1 MSLLLLKCC
10 IILIAVKFANLQE
23 PFDIRWVSSECVDI
37 NGKPQMCYPPF
48 TSVAADRKVTATNT
62 CGERGRQK
70 YCIHMSNS
78 GMASRCQYCDA
89 RNPDESHPPE
99 YMTDKNPNNWWQ
111 SETMADNKLLHF
123 KDSVNLTID
132 LGTKFHVNYVYLQFK
147 SPRPHAMVI
156 HKRFDDSSEWTP
168 WAYFSSN
175 CYTYFGMAY
184 SPRPVF
190 NKPDELICYEEYSTL
205 QPLYEGEVIF
215 SVINGRPNYD
225 KFFNDVDLQRWSTAS
240 QILIELKKMHT
251 FGDERG
257 AERDTLLTYYFAIQ
271 KLTVGG
277 RCLCHGHGNEC
288 RKSSGPGQK
297 ERLVCVCDPAHH
309 TSGDNCEQCQSG
321 YHDRP
326 WQPAT
331 PQNANPCL
339 ACNCNG
345 NAHLC
350 EFDPELYS
358 RTGSGSRCIDC
369 GNNTEGIN
377 CERCKSGYY
386 PNPKQPTTCLPCSC
400 DPVGTIDG
408 QVECNAQGQCQCKPG
423 IGGKSCDHCLEDHF
437 GFNAGGCLPCN
448 CSEGGSY
455 ENRPACDSQT
465 GQCICKQ
472 NVAGKQCDKCK
483 IGHYGLMSNDPL
495 GCKPCLCSLH
505 SSECKL
511 DEEHLSKVAGRP
523 GEIIELESLVKPDQT
538 IINCPTNQKPCYA
551 CLHKDRQHIQVGC
564 NGTTEGHL
572 HCLCEEDPN
581 QCPYCPSG
589 WRTPQIDPRSEIC
602 TCPPQYIGKSC
613 EFCAD
618 GHRRDPPGGLIT
630 DRCIL
635 CTCNNHATRCDPE
648 SGQCECQDN
657 TGGLFCDRCA
667 DGYYGDAFAAINSSD
682 ACKPCPCPSEAKCEQ
697 VHWPDRSIKVVCKD
711 CPDNR
716 SGIRCERCAENF
728 YGDPMKG
735 IPCKPCDCSNNVD
748 PREFGNCDGKTGEC
762 LKCLF
767 GTSGKHCE
775 QCLPGYR
782 RNLKPMNT
790 SDLSDLIPARG
801 CSPCECN
808 PIGTLANY
816 GSQGIGVCN
825 PETGQCPC
833 KPGVG
838 GVNCDKC
845 FDGFYGFHTGQ
856 GCQPCDCNSVGAVQ
870 ESCDD
875 RTGQCE
881 CRPNVIGR
889 QCDQCR
895 PAYFNMTTSVGCQS
909 CNCHIYGAE
918 SSQCDKNGQCICKPF
933 AVGVNCEQCQENHYN
948 LQAGCLPCPACYNLV
963 QARVAK
969 LWGMLESVFGPI
981 KQGPSTTSLITRE
994 STEKFDDKELFEEI
1008 KRLNDTIVKLYQ
1020 DILGYEADNSI
1031 IDQKQFKNTLDN
1043 IANQIDMIDN
1053 ELKQLANKP
1062 LTCLDNGYNR
1072 NMEQLQIS
1080 INENIPRLLTDDA
1093 QNILDNLKRTIDLSE
1108 PDPILSKYANEAN
1121 ELTKE
1126 LNQRSEQLQ
1135 KQMNRIT
1142 KLLANSTNKLTE
1154 SKELI
1159 KTSKDTLQKN
1169 VKKSDEIEQN
1179 SILLSSRIE
1188 GLKDLMQ
1195 KLRDQI
1201 YLTNTNIDRLPD
1213 IMTQL
1218 RQLDSVTITW
1228 NEAKQTSKQLQ
1239 NRLFNIENELNN
1251 QLIQLQ
1257 QINNQL
1263 IDTLNKQENEAK
1275 LIELKFNEIN
1285 NLLERVMNA
1294 INMSWTMV
1302 DNGRIWLQ
1310 KLEGFDE
1317 HIMNTKELLP
1327 NILKMEDEL
1336 HRRLTDL
1343 ATNVNDLHDQAK
1355 KELLAA
1361 QFLRNQTNEIEK
1373 LLNGIEKRITNDK
1386 FLLDKF
1392 YEKLTDLKTQH
1403 ELQILPE
1410 IQKASQTVNGIN
1422 DETMR
1427 IIEMADIS
1435 HRSGSKLVEDINE
1448 LLRRMKKLK
1457 EQLTESTKPGIGLIS
1472 KPIITSEDATIRF
1485 IKLKDDFNKIQ
1496 LNQRLILLKQL
1507 NHSRTIEL
1515 FYLNKQINEF
1525 KLHYEHLQ
1533 RIDSLLPS
1541 IEAGCFYTGKGI
1553 EGDQYERR
1561 NS

>member
-1 MSLLLLKCC
+1 MRLLLIKCYA
-10 IILIAVKFANLQE
+10 ILITIRFTSLQE
-23 PFDIRWVSSECVDI
+23 PFDTRWVSSECSDA

-48 TSVAADRKVTATNT
+48 TSVAADKNVIATNT
-62 CGERGRQK
+62 CGEKGRQK

-78 GMASRCQYCDA
+78 GMARRCQYCDA

-123 KDSVNLTID
+123 KESVNLTVD
-132 LGTKFHVNYVYLQFK
+132 LGTKFHVNYIYLQFK

-156 HKRFDDSSEWTP
+156 HKRYDDNSEWTP

-184 SPRPVF
+184 SPIPIIT
-190 NKPDELICYEEYSTL
+190 KPDELICYEEYSTL

-225 KFFNDVDLQRWSTAS
+225 KFFNDIELQRWSTAS

-309 TSGDNCEQCQSG
+309 AAGDNCEQCQSG

-331 PQNANPCL
+331 PQNPNPCI

-350 EFDPELYS
+350 EFDAELYS

-386 PNPKQPTTCLPCSC
+386 PNPKQPTSCLPCSC
-400 DPVGTIDG
+400 DPIGTVDG
-408 QVECNAQGQCQCKPG
+408 QTECNSQGQCVCKPG
-423 IGGKSCDHCLEDHF
+423 IGGKSCDHCLDDHF
-437 GFNAGGCLPCN
+437 GFSSGGCQPCN
-448 CSEGGSY
+448 CNEGGSY
-455 ENRPACDSQT
+455 ENRPACDAHT
-465 GQCICKQ
+465 GQCICKE
-472 NVAGKQCDKCK
+472 NVAGKRCDKCK
-483 IGHYGLMSNDPL
+483 LGHYGLMSNDPL
-495 GCKPCLCSLH
+495 GCKPCICSLH
-505 SSECKL
+505 SSECRL
-511 DEEHLSKVAGRP
+511 DEEHISIIAGRP
-523 GEIIELESLVKPDQT
+523 GESIELQSLVKPDQT
-538 IINCPTNQKPCYA
+538 IINCPANQKPCYA
-551 CLHKDRQHIQVGC
+551 CLQKDRQHIQIGC
-564 NGTTEGHL
+564 NGTIEGYL
-572 HCLCEEDPN
+572 PCLCEDDPN

-589 WRTPQIDPRSEIC
+589 WRTPQTDPRSEIC
-602 TCPPQYIGKSC
+602 TCPPQYTGKSC

-618 GHRRDPPGGLIT
+618 GHRRDPPGGTIT

-648 SGQCECQDN
+648 SGQCDCQDN
-657 TGGLFCDRCA
+657 TGGLFCDRCT
-667 DGYYGDAFAAINSSD
+667 DGYYGDPFAPVNSPE
-682 ACKPCPCPSEAKCEQ
+682 ACKPCPCPPEAKCEQ

-735 IPCKPCDCSNNVD
+735 ISCKPCDCSNNID

-767 GTSGKHCE
+767 GTTGKHCE

-782 RNLKPMNT
+782 RNLKPINT
-790 SDLSDLIPARG
+790 TDSSDLIPARG
-801 CSPCECN
+801 CSPCQCN

-816 GSQGIGVCN
+816 GPQGIGVCN

-838 GVNCDKC
+838 GLNCDKC

-856 GCQPCDCNSVGAVQ
+856 GCQPCDCNSVGSFQ

-875 RTGQCE
+875 HTGQCE
-881 CRPNVIGR
+881 CRSNVIGR
-889 QCDQCR
+889 QCDKCR
-895 PAYFNMTTSVGCQS
+895 SSFFNMTTSDGCQS
-909 CNCHIYGAE
+909 CNCHIYGSE
-918 SSQCDKNGQCICKPF
+918 NSQCDTNGQCICKPF
-933 AVGVNCEQCQENHYN
+933 AVGLNCDHCQENHYN

-981 KQGPSTTSLITRE
+981 KPESSTTSIATTAAPTTSL
-994 STEKFDDKELFEEI
+994 DDKELFEEI
-1008 KRLNDTIVKLYQ
+1008 KRLNETIVKLYQ
-1020 DILGYEADNSI
+1020 DILHYEADNSI
-1031 IDQKQFKNTLDN
+1031 IDQNQFKKTLDY
-1043 IANQIDMIDN
+1043 IANQIDTIDN

-1062 LTCLDNGYNR
+1062 LTCIEDGYDK
-1072 NMEQLQIS
+1072 NMEQLQLS
-1080 INENIPRLLTDDA
+1080 ITQTLPRLLTDEA
-1093 QNILDNLKRTIDLSE
+1093 QNVLENLRHTISLYES
-1108 PDPILSKYANEAN
+1108 DPILSKYANEAS
-1121 ELTKE
+1121 ELVKE
-1126 LNQRSEQLQ
+1126 LNERSEQLQ
-1135 KQMNRIT
+1135 KQVNNIT
-1142 KLLANSTNKLTE
+1142 KLLANSMNKLTE
-1154 SKELI
+1154 SKGFI
-1159 KTSKDTLQKN
+1159 KVSKDTLQKN
-1169 VKKSDEIEQN
+1169 IKKSDEIEQN
-1179 SILLSSRIE
+1179 SLLLSNRIE
-1188 GLKDLMQ
+1188 ALKDLMQ

-1201 YLTNTNIDRLPD
+1201 YLTNANIDHLPD
-1213 IMTQL
+1213 IMIQL
-1218 RQLDSVTITW
+1218 RQLDNVAVTW
-1228 NEAKQTSKQLQ
+1228 NEAKQTSNQLKE
-1239 NRLFNIENELNN
+1239 RLMNIENELHNQMN
-1251 QLIQLQ
+1251 QLNE
-1257 QINNQL
+1257 INNQL
-1263 IDTLNKQENEAK
+1263 MNTLKMQQNQSKQ
-1275 LIELKFNEIN
+1275 IEMKFNEIN
-1285 NLLERVMNA
+1285 NLLQRVLNA
-1294 INMSWTMV
+1294 INQSWLTV
-1302 DNGRIWLQ
+1302 DNARIMLRN
-1310 KLEGFDE
+1310 LEGFDE
-1317 HIMNTKELLP
+1317 HIFNTKSQ
-1327 NILKMEDEL
+1327 ITDVLKMEDEL

-1343 ATNVNDLHDQAK
+1343 ASNVNDLHDQAK
-1355 KELLAA
+1355 KEYLSAK
-1361 QFLRNQTNEIEK
+1361 FLYNQTIEIEKSFNEIEK
-1373 LLNGIEKRITNDK
+1373 RIANNK
-1386 FLLDKF
+1386 ILLDKF

-1403 ELQILPE
+1403 ELEILPE
-1410 IQKASQTVNGIN
+1410 IQQASQTVAGIS

-1427 IIEMADIS
+1427 IVETADIS
-1435 HRSGSKLVEDINE
+1435 HRSATKLVEDINE
-1448 LLRRMKKLK
+1448 LLRRMKKFK
-1457 EQLTESTKPGIGLIS
+1457 EQLTETTKPGIIS
-1472 KPIITSEDATIRF
+1472 KPTITGEDAATSYA
-1485 IKLKDDFNKIQ
+1485 KLKDDLVKIR
-1496 LNQRLILLKQL
+1496 LNQRLNILKQL
-1507 NHSRTIEL
+1507 NTSRTTEL
-1515 FYLNKQINEF
+1515 FYLSRQINEY

-1533 RIDSLLPS
+1533 HIDSLLPT

-1553 EGDQYERR
+1553 EGDEYERNR
-1561 NS
+1561 NA

>member
-1 MSLLLLKCC
+1 MGLLLLRWC
-10 IILIAVKFANLQE
+10 IILISVKVANLQE
-23 PFDIRWVSSECVDI
+23 PFDTRWVSSECVDI

-123 KDSVNLTID
+123 RDSVNLTID
-132 LGTKFHVNYVYLQFK
+132 LGTQFHVNYVYLQFK

-156 HKRFDDSSEWTP
+156 HKRFDDNSEWTP

-175 CYTYFGMAY
+175 CYTYFGMVY

-225 KFFNDVDLQRWSTAS
+225 RFFNDVDLQRWSTAS

-277 RCLCHGHGNEC
+277 RCLCNGHGNEC

-331 PQNANPCL
+331 PQNANPCI

-369 GNNTEGIN
+369 GNNTEGLN

-408 QVECNAQGQCQCKPG
+408 QTECNAQGQCQCKPG

-448 CSEGGSY
+448 CNEGGSY

-511 DEEHLSKVAGRP
+511 DEEHLSNVAGRP

-538 IINCPTNQKPCYA
+538 IINCPTNQKPY
-551 CLHKDRQHIQVGC
+551 RQHIQVGC
-564 NGTTEGHL
+564 NGTTEGYL

-589 WRTPQIDPRSEIC
+589 WRTPQTDPRSEIC
-602 TCPPQYIGKSC
+602 TCPPQYTGKSC

-667 DGYYGDAFAAINSSD
+667 DGYYGDAFASVNSSD

-697 VHWPDRSIKVVCKD
+697 VYWPDRSIKVVCKD

-728 YGDPMKG
+728 YGDPAKG

-775 QCLPGYR
+775 QCLSGYR
-782 RNLKPMNT
+782 RNLKPINI

-918 SSQCDKNGQCICKPF
+918 SSQCNKNGQCICKPF

-981 KQGPSTTSLITRE
+981 KQGPSTTSLIPRG
-994 STEKFDDKELFEEI
+994 STETLNDKELYEEI
-1008 KRLNDTIVKLYQ
+1008 KRLNDTVVKLYQ
-1020 DILGYEADNSI
+1020 DILDYKADSSI
-1031 IDQKQFKNTLDN
+1031 IDYKQFKKTLDN

-1053 ELKQLANKP
+1053 ELKQLINKP
-1062 LTCLDNGYNR
+1062 LTCIENDYNK
-1072 NMEQLQIS
+1072 NMEQLQMS
-1080 INENIPRLLTDDA
+1080 INEKIPRLLTDDA
-1093 QNILDNLKRTIDLSE
+1093 QRVLENLKRTISSSE
-1108 PDPILSKYANEAN
+1108 SDPILTKYANELN
-1121 ELTKE
+1121 ELSKE
-1126 LNQRSEQLQ
+1126 LNERSEQLQ
-1135 KQMNRIT
+1135 KKVNSIT
-1142 KLLANSTNKLTE
+1142 QLLANSTNKLTE

-1169 VKKSDEIEQN
+1169 IKKSDEIEQN
-1179 SILLSSRIE
+1179 GILLSSRIE
-1188 GLKDLMQ
+1188 ALKDLMQ

-1228 NEAKQTSKQLQ
+1228 NEAKETSKKLQ
-1239 NRLFNIENELNN
+1239 DRFINIESELHNQMMNLQHVNN
-1251 QLIQLQ
+1251 QLM
-1257 QINNQL
+1257 
-1263 IDTLNKQENEAK
+1263 DTLKGQENEAK

-1294 INMSWTMV
+1294 INMSWITV
-1302 DNGRIWLQ
+1302 DNARIWLH
-1310 KLEGFDE
+1310 KLEGFDK
-1317 HIMNTKELLP
+1317 HIINTKELIP
-1327 NILKMEDEL
+1327 DILNMEDEL
-1336 HRRLTDL
+1336 HKRLTDL
-1343 ATNVNDLHDQAK
+1343 ATNVNDLHDQSR

-1361 QFLRNQTNEIEK
+1361 QYLHNQTNQIENI
-1373 LLNGIEKRITNDK
+1373 LGGIEKRIANDK
-1386 FLLDKF
+1386 ILLDKF
-1392 YEKLTDLKTQH
+1392 YEKLTDLKTKH
-1403 ELQILPE
+1403 ELDILPE
-1410 IQKASQTVNGIN
+1410 IQKISHIVNGIN
-1422 DETMR
+1422 DETIR
-1427 IIEMADIS
+1427 IIETADLS
-1435 HRSGSKLVEDINE
+1435 HRSGSKLIEDIND
-1448 LLRRMKKLK
+1448 LLKRMKKLK
-1457 EQLTESTKPGIGLIS
+1457 EQLTETTKPGTGIIS
-1472 KPIITSEDATIRF
+1472 KPTITSEDASTRF
-1485 IKLKDDFNKIQ
+1485 LKLKDDLHKIQ
-1496 LNQRLILLKQL
+1496 LNQRLTVLKQL
-1507 NHSRTIEL
+1507 NQSRTTEL
-1515 FYLNKQINEF
+1515 YYLSKQINEF

-1533 RIDSLLPS
+1533 RINSLLPS
-1541 IEAGCFYTGKGI
+1541 IESGCFYTGKGI
-1553 EGDQYERR
+1553 EGDEYERR